1 MAHEIE
7 IFANGSAGFA
17 AAGKPGWHGLGYT
30 APGPMTAEELLSHAQ
45 LAGWNVRKVPV
56 GQVTDPVTGQQ
67 VVTDEDFLVVRTN
80 PVTGQPERLGRVGRD
95 YQILQNEDVT
105 DFLQTLVD
113 ESGAIFDTGG
123 SLNGGRRVFVTMRLP
138 EPLMVG
144 GFDQIDLYLAAFS
157 RHDGWGAFTTVATP
171 VRVVCANTERAALA
185 NHASKFTVR
194 HTGNVAGRIAEAREA
209 LKLTWKH
216 GEAFAAEAEKLL
228 AVPMD
233 VKEFR
238 QFATRL
244 HPLPADAKELA
255 KRNHDLAMRELEY
268 LFAQAPTQE
277 PIRNTRWAAY
287 NAVTER
293 LDHKSP
299 VFGSRDVATV
309 RAERA
314 LLDDHDNAKI
324 KARAFRLLA
333 TA

>member
-17 AAGKPGWHGLGYT
+17 AAGKPGWHRLGYT
-30 APGPMTAEELLSHAQ
+30 APGPMTAEELLTNAQ

-56 GQVTDPVTGQQ
+56 GTVTDPDTGQP
-67 VVTDEDFLVVRTN
+67 VTSEEDFLIVRTN
-80 PVTGQPERLGRVGRD
+80 PVTREPERLGMVGKE
-95 YQILQNEDVT
+95 YKIVQNEEAA

-144 GFDQIDLYLAAFS
+144 GHDRLDLYLAAFS

-171 VRVVCANTERAALA
+171 VRVVCANTERAALR
-185 NHASKFTVR
+185 NHASMFRVR
-194 HTGNVAGRIAEAREA
+194 HTGHIAGRIAEAREA
-209 LKLTWKH
+209 LKLTWRH

-228 AVPMD
+228 AIPMD

-238 QFATRL
+238 QFTNTL
-244 HPLPADAKELA
+244 HPLASDAKELTR
-255 KRNHDLAMRELEY
+255 RNHELAMRELEY
-268 LFAQAPTQE
+268 LFTTAPTQE

-293 LDHKSP
+293 LDHRSP
-299 VFGSRDVATV
+299 VIGPRESAVV

-314 LLDDHDNAKI
+314 LLTDHDNTKI
-324 KARAFRLLA
+324 KIRAFKLLA

>member
-30 APGPMTAEELLSHAQ
+30 APGPMTAEELLTNAQ
-45 LAGWNVRKVPV
+45 LAGWNVRKLAV
-56 GQVTDPVTGQQ
+56 GATTDPVTGQP
-67 VVTDEDFLVVRTN
+67 VTTDEDFLVIRTN
-80 PVTGQPERLGRVGRD
+80 PVTGEPERLGMVGKD
-95 YQILQNEDVT
+95 YKIVQNEDVT

-123 SLNGGRRVFVTMRLP
+123 SLNGGRRVFITMRLP

-157 RHDGWGAFTTVATP
+157 RHDGMGAFTTVATP
-171 VRVVCANTERAALA
+171 VRVVCANTERAAMRNNA
-185 NHASKFTVR
+185 AKFAVR
-194 HTGNVAGRIAEAREA
+194 HTGNVGGRIAEARDA
-209 LKLTWKH
+209 LRLTWRH

-233 VKEFR
+233 LKEFP
-238 QFATRL
+238 QFAAVL
-244 HPLPADAKELA
+244 HPLASDAKDLTR
-255 KRNHDLAMRELEY
+255 KNHDLTMRELEW
-268 LFAQAPTQE
+268 LFAEAPTQE

-299 VFGSRDVATV
+299 VIGTSDVKAV

-314 LLDDHDNAKI
+314 LLDDHANNKI
-324 KARAFRLLA
+324 KNRAFHLL
-333 TA
+333 TTG

>member
-7 IFANGSAGFA
+7 IFDNGSAGFA
-17 AAGKPGWHGLGYT
+17 AAGKPGWHRLGYT
-30 APGPMTAEELLSHAQ
+30 APGPMTAEELLTNAQ

-56 GQVTDPVTGQQ
+56 GAVPDPVTGQ
-67 VVTDEDFLVVRTN
+67 VVTADEDFLVVRTN
-80 PVTGQPERLGRVGRD
+80 PVTGEPERLGMVGKD
-95 YQILQNEDVT
+95 YKVVQNEEVT

-123 SLNGGRRVFVTMRLP
+123 SLNGGRRVFITMRMP

-157 RHDGWGAFTTVATP
+157 RHDGWGAFSTVATP
-171 VRVVCANTERAALA
+171 VRVVCANTERAALR
-185 NHASKFTVR
+185 NHAAKFTVR
-194 HTGNVAGRIAEAREA
+194 HTGNIAGRIAEAREA
-209 LKLTWKH
+209 LKLTWRH

-228 AVPMD
+228 ATPMD
-233 VKEFR
+233 LKEFR
-238 QFATRL
+238 QFTAVL
-244 HPLPADAKELA
+244 HPLPSDAKDLTR
-255 KRNHDLAMRELEY
+255 KNHELAMRELEW
-268 LFAQAPTQE
+268 LFAAAPTQE

-299 VFGSRDVATV
+299 VIGSRDVKVV

-314 LLDDHDNAKI
+314 LLDDHANTKI
-324 KARAFRLLA
+324 KNRAFQLL